1 MSERET
7 VETIET
13 QVALLMRRA
22 DATQRADPDAPHR
35 ALDRAAYL
43 VLRKLEQDGPQLVGE
58 LAKALGLDGST
69 VTRQVS
75 GLERDGLVKRGRSDA
90 DGRAIVV
97 TPTERGLHRMEGV
110 RAARIELY
118 GRILSEWDEQ
128 DRADLGRLLSRLNR
142 DMERRTRTFGT
153 ASAISPAD

>member
-1 MSERET
+1 MSERGT

-13 QVALLMRRA
+13 EVALLMRRA
-22 DATQRADPDAPHR
+22 DATQRANPEAPHR

-43 VLRKLEQDGPQLVGE
+43 VLRKLEQDGPQLVGV

-69 VTRQVS
+69 VTRQVTA
-75 GLERDGLVKRGRSDA
+75 LERDGLVQRGRSEE

-97 TPTERGLHRMEGV
+97 TPTEEGLRRMKGV

-118 GRILSEWDEQ
+118 GRILEGWTDQ
-128 DRADLGRLLSRLNR
+128 DRADLGRLLARLNR
-142 DMERRTRTFGT
+142 DMERTTRTFG
-153 ASAISPAD
+153 SA